1 MISSPRSLPQRTFCA
16 PPQLLFTAL
25 LALCCGRPAVASNPK
40 NQVTT
45 QVSTNPAGQPH
56 AWVQAAATNEL
67 HIIDDDGKTPL
78 RYRIRKID
86 ARTDTTRLIIETR
99 QGDVARL
106 IERNGQPLTA
116 SEDAAERERL
126 NAILQSPSDFIK
138 HHKRDTSTRTDV
150 MQLVSLM
157 PEAMIY
163 TYVPGQPQPESAAST
178 QVVID
183 FRPDPAFHPPTM
195 FADLLTGL
203 EGRMW
208 IDADSK
214 RVTRIQAQIIRPVNF
229 GFGVVA
235 RLAPGGTIEFE
246 QANAGGN
253 RWVYS
258 HLVEN
263 FSVRAMMVKT
273 IPENTRMSASDFHL
287 LPAPIT
293 FQEAVHQLL
302 NTPIPLR

>member
-1 MISSPRSLPQRTFCA
+1 
-16 PPQLLFTAL
+16 
-25 LALCCGRPAVASNPK
+25 
-40 NQVTT
+40 
-45 QVSTNPAGQPH
+45 
-56 AWVQAAATNEL
+56 
-67 HIIDDDGKTPL
+67 
-78 RYRIRKID
+78 
-86 ARTDTTRLIIETR
+86 
-99 QGDVARL
+99 
-106 IERNGQPLTA
+106 
-116 SEDAAERERL
+116 
-126 NAILQSPSDFIK
+126 
-138 HHKRDTSTRTDV
+138 
-150 MQLVSLM
+150 
-157 PEAMIY
+157 
-163 TYVPGQPQPESAAST
+163 
-178 QVVID
+178 
-183 FRPDPAFHPPTM
+183 
-195 FADLLTGL
+195 
-203 EGRMW
+203 MW